1 VSASAGDGAEAAETE
16 QEHLLDSGASVLA
29 RLQRGL
35 ETLYRVET
43 RLDVDAFMVDEEAR
57 NQALGDEGRRP
68 REQLLVSQSGE
79 ELALALFLDEGALA
93 NLARHDPA
101 SGLSEHNFWDFC
113 LAVEGVS
120 HFIYVALCAA
130 RDRPVTALEL
140 ELQAEVDKFVSCTLV
155 QGEHDT
161 TSLRERLFERIRL
174 HHDLDE
180 EERHRYRLAND
191 QARRYSIS
199 LDRRYLSRGR
209 VDDMLAEL
217 RRFYRLGLREKLQ
230 HIAQAA

>member
-1 VSASAGDGAEAAETE
+1 MSEAPVETE
-16 QEHLLDSGASVLA
+16 SPTEISASVLA

-43 RLDVDAFMVDEEAR
+43 QLDVDAFVVREHQRD
-57 NQALGDEGRRP
+57 QALGQQRRRA

-79 ELALALFLDEGALA
+79 DLSLGLFLDEEALA
-93 NLARHDPA
+93 NLQRHDPA
-101 SGLSEHNFWDFC
+101 GGLSDHNFWDFC

-130 RDRPVTALEL
+130 RDRSVTALEL

-155 QGEHDT
+155 LGERDT
-161 TSLRERLFERIRL
+161 ADLRERLFEGFIWA
-174 HHDLDE
+174 HDLDAD
-180 EERHRYRLAND
+180 ERDRYRLAND
-191 QARRYSIS
+191 QARRYSLS
-199 LDRRYLSRGR
+199 LDRRYLRRGR
-209 VDDMLAEL
+209 VDDMLDEL
-217 RRFYRLGLREKLQ
+217 RRFYRLGLQEKLQ

>member
-1 VSASAGDGAEAAETE
+1 VSEAPVETE
-16 QEHLLDSGASVLA
+16 SPTETSASVLA

-43 RLDVDAFMVDEEAR
+43 QLDVDAFVVREHQRD
-57 NQALGDEGRRP
+57 QALGGQRRA

-79 ELALALFLDEGALA
+79 DLSLGLFLDEEALA
-93 NLARHDPA
+93 NLQRHDPA
-101 SGLSEHNFWDFC
+101 GGLSDHNFWDFC

-130 RDRPVTALEL
+130 RDRSVTALEL

-155 QGEHDT
+155 LGEWDT
-161 TSLRERLFERIRL
+161 AGLRERLFEQFMWA
-174 HHDLDE
+174 HDLDAD
-180 EERHRYRLAND
+180 ERDRYRLAND
-191 QARRYSIS
+191 QARRYSLS
-199 LDRRYLSRGR
+199 LDRRYLCRGR
-209 VDDMLAEL
+209 VDDMLDEL
-217 RRFYRLGLREKLQ
+217 RRFYRLGLQEKLQ

>member
-1 VSASAGDGAEAAETE
+1 VSEARAGTEAARA
-16 QEHLLDSGASVLA
+16 QASVLA

-43 RLDVDAFMVDEEAR
+43 QLDVDAFVMGEEQR
-57 NQALGDEGRRP
+57 DQALGRESRRA

-79 ELALALFLDEGALA
+79 DLSLGLFLDEAALA
-93 NLARHDPA
+93 NLQRHDPA
-101 SGLSEHNFWDFC
+101 GGLSDHNFWDFC

-120 HFIYVALCAA
+120 HFIYVAVCAA
-130 RDRPVTALEL
+130 RDRSVTALEL

-155 QGEHDT
+155 QGERDT
-161 TSLRERLFERIRL
+161 ADLRERLFERFL
-174 HHDLDE
+174 WAHDLDAD
-180 EERHRYRLAND
+180 ERDRYRLAND
-191 QARRYSIS
+191 QARRYSLS

-209 VDDMLAEL
+209 VDDMLDEL
-217 RRFYRLGLREKLQ
+217 RRFYRLGLQEKLQ